1 MEAAICYR
9 LDLVIRL
16 VDTTVGSPVT
26 ERQVLFRENGRMLS
40 FLSRGAGTYVLVNG
54 ERKKRQISIAVR
66 GYLETTAD
74 ICYEALTGRY
84 PEVYVELIP
93 ERPKYGGWDFMDISG
108 NLPGISSV
116 AAVCL
121 TAPSA
126 RAVSYNAEKRQM
138 RILPARELNEKTY
151 ALIHSQTDS
160 FEEFCVASVKKKVLL
175 RLEHPLET
183 AFQPEEEIARIVR
196 GRTETNGNYLL
207 RLRGDGQGLQYLI
220 RYVVN
225 GKTNFRRAAAG
236 NADDPENRRLQDGS
250 DGGDGSV
257 LSMLFRDDSL

>member
-16 VDTTVGSPVT
+16 VDTTVGCPVT
-26 ERQVLFRENGRMLS
+26 ERQVLFRENGRTLS

-54 ERKKRQISIAVR
+54 ERKDRRILITVR

-93 ERPKYGGWDFMDISG
+93 ERPKYGGCDFVDFNG
-108 NLPGISSV
+108 NLSGISSV

-121 TAPSA
+121 SAPSA
-126 RAVSYNAEKRQM
+126 KAVSYNANKRQL
-138 RILPARELNEKTY
+138 RILPARELDGKAY
-151 ALIHSQTDS
+151 ALIHAQADS
-160 FEEFCVASVKKKVLL
+160 FEEFRVASVKKKVLL
-175 RLEHPLET
+175 QLEHPLET
-183 AFQPEEEIARIVR
+183 AFRPEEEIARIVR
-196 GRTETNGNYLL
+196 GRTEENGDYLL
-207 RLRGDGQGLQYLI
+207 RLRVDGQGMQYLV

-225 GKTNFRRAAAG
+225 GKTNFKRVVSGDAF
-236 NADDPENRRLQDGS
+236 DPENRRL
-250 DGGDGSV
+250 
-257 LSMLFRDDSL
+257 